1 MHSQDDL
8 LKLKLRTYMVV
19 GVFQRLLIYWDFS
32 A

>member
-19 GVFQRLLIYWDFS
+19 GVFQWVLIYWDFC